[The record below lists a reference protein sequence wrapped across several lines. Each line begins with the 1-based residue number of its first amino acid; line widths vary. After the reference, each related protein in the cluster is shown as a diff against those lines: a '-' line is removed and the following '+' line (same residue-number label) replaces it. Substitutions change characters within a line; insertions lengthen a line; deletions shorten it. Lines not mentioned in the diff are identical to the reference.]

1 MTRIVWIGV
10 VALVV
15 LGGCVSREAAYS
27 GEEELLQLQ
36 ALQRRAHLE
45 ENADL
50 LTSIFADSFISVEN
64 GAISRP
70 SRQESRARFQAY
82 FDGVEFLAWEDIT
95 PPIIRVSG
103 DGTLGHVLVHKR
115 VRLRDPASGRE
126 SETEFAW
133 METYEKRGGEWR
145 LTTVVST
152 QRPADGG

>member
-1 MTRIVWIGV
+1 MSRIGSIAGVLWVAV
-10 VALVV
+10 VA
-15 LGGCVSREAAYS
+15 CVSPEAAHP
-27 GEEELLQLQ
+27 GEAELLRLQ

-50 LTSIFADSFISVEN
+50 LTSIFADGFISVEE

-82 FDGVEFLAWEDIT
+82 FDRVELLAWEDIT
-95 PPIIRVSG
+95 PPIVRVSG
-103 DGTLGHVLVHKR
+103 DGTVGHVLVHKQ
-115 VRLRDPASGRE
+115 VRLRDPTSGQE

-133 METYEKRGGEWR
+133 LETYGKQGGEWK

-152 QRPADGG
+152 QRPIGGA